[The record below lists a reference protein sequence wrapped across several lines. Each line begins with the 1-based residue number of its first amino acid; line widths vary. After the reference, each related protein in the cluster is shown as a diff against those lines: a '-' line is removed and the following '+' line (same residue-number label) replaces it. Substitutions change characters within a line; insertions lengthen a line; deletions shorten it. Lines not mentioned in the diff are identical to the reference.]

1 MNDMLAKQVVSGKT
15 KNIDTMDIDVKTKE
29 LPAPFSFKGTYEI
42 IGTIE
47 HTYGIVGGVLRID
60 VLRHVHSVEKSIKI
74 PNCTYTLV
82 QLAGFLLSAWALP
95 SLEIAMDIAKIIFG
109 NPFLNGTLEVFETK
123 TITGTVSDYTW
134 KGVPS
139 NKTKGKMGYLTGK
152 QIDFIDKYGNA
163 KTYKEGYLPSAWKT
177 DIFGR
182 MMFYE
187 VYKTEVNTT
196 RWY

>member
-1 MNDMLAKQVVSGKT
+1 MLAKQVVNGKI
-15 KNIDTMDIDVKTKE
+15 KNIETIDIDVKIKE
-29 LPAPFSFKGTYEI
+29 LSAPFVYKGTFEI
-42 IGTIE
+42 IGTME
-47 HTYGIVGGVLRID
+47 HKYGIVGEVLRID

-74 PNCTYTLV
+74 PNCTYKLV

-95 SLEIAMDIAKIIFG
+95 SLEIAKDIAKFFFG

-123 TITGTVSDYTW
+123 TITGTVSDYTL

-139 NKTKGKMGYLTGK
+139 NKTKGKIGYLTGK

-163 KTYKEGYLPSAWKT
+163 KTYKEDYLPSSWKT
-177 DIFGR
+177 DTFGR
-182 MMFYE
+182 KMFYE
-187 VYKTEVNTT
+187 VYKIEVNPT